1 MEPTVYDDFQL
12 NLDHD
17 ALTEKMRL
25 KPGSK
30 RAADFELMLQDA
42 EKIARPKAAI
52 MACSPVLV
60 ETNQIRLGN
69 TLFVSE
75 LLWEKIRNIRVVYP
89 YLVTCGVELDQWARS
104 FDDAGNFTA
113 RFMADEIMLKIM
125 LNAQKQLVAR
135 VTAIAGQ
142 GKLARVNPGFQST
155 WPITEQKTFF
165 ELMGDLPD
173 RLEVQLTP
181 SFLMNPAKSTTGI
194 MYPSDED
201 FDEDKEERML
211 AELYKA

>member
-1 MEPTVYDDFQL
+1 MEPTIYDDFQL
-12 NLDHD
+12 NLDHG

-25 KPGSK
+25 KPSSK

-42 EKIARPKAAI
+42 EQLAKPKAAV
-52 MACSPVLV
+52 MGCSPVIV
-60 ETNQIRLGN
+60 ETNHIRLGD
-69 TLFVSE
+69 TIFVSE
-75 LLWEKIRNIRVVYP
+75 LLWDKIRSQKTVYP

-135 VTAIAGQ
+135 MTALAGQ
-142 GKLARVNPGFQST
+142 GQLARINPGFQPT

-173 RLEVQLTP
+173 RLGVELTP
-181 SFLMNPAKSTTGI
+181 SFLMNPAKSSTGI
-194 MYPSDED
+194 MYPSSED
-201 FDEDKEERML
+201 FDEDREEKML
-211 AELYKA
+211 AEMYK